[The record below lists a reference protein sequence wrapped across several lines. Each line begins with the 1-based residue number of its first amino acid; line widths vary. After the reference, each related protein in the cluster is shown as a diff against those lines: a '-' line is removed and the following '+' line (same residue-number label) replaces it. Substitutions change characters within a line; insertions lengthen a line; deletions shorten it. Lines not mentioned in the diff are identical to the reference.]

1 MGAVFRCEAVF
12 CCDDFFSCEVVSRCD
27 DFSRTGD
34 FSRTCAIAKAAAED
48 HPSALGTGFGPHI
61 DKQVGGPHYLLIVF
75 DDNNGVAQVAK
86 ALQDR
91 DKSLSITGMQTYRR
105 FIEYIHRTHQ
115 RTAQG
120 GHQIDSLTLAAAQT
134 VRAAVQGQ
142 IGQTHVGNIA
152 KPRQHLVYGLAG
164 NIPVRFA

>member
-1 MGAVFRCEAVF
+1 MGAAPICCSDAAFWCYGFF
-12 CCDDFFSCEVVSRCD
+12 CCDDFFCCEVVSRCD
-27 DFSRTGD
+27 DFSRTG
-34 FSRTCAIAKAAAED
+34 AVAKAAAED
-48 HPSALGTGFGPHI
+48 HPSALGTGFGSHI
-61 DKQVGGPHYLLIVF
+61 DKQVGGPHYLLIVL

-91 DKSLSITGMQTYRR
+91 DKSLGVTGMQTNRR

-142 IGQTHVGNIA
+142 IGQTHV
-152 KPRQHLVYGLAG
+152 
-164 NIPVRFA
+164 

>member
-1 MGAVFRCEAVF
+1 M
-12 CCDDFFSCEVVSRCD
+12 
-27 DFSRTGD
+27 
-34 FSRTCAIAKAAAED
+34 
-48 HPSALGTGFGPHI
+48 
-61 DKQVGGPHYLLIVF
+61 F

-86 ALQDR
+86 ALQNR
-91 DKSLSITGMQTYRR
+91 DKSLGITGMQTNRR

-120 GHQIDSLTLAAAQT
+120 GHQIDSLTLSAAQT

-142 IGQTHVGNIA
+142 IGQAHVGNIA